1 LNIATL
7 QCRNEGEEYC
17 AFSAPLLRQNAPDP
31 AAACAVVQNER
42 RRGILGPGVGSV
54 GMGRAVQMGDV
65 PKTGQVR
72 RHCSWLQASLPQNSP
87 ACWRPLFPATGFG
100 QHDCLDVGVFKNT
113 SLAAVLIGS
122 ISPASE
128 RCSGGHLQSDVESGL
143 LSILPSA
150 TVLGDRAGK
159 GAAGS
164 AASRK
169 PLRVSAGWLKLL
181 KFPPFE

>member
-31 AAACAVVQNER
+31 AAACAAVQNER

-72 RHCSWLQASLPQNSP
+72 RHGSWLQASLPQNSP
-87 ACWRPLFPATGFG
+87 ACWRPLFPVTGFG

-128 RCSGGHLQSDVESGL
+128 RCSGWPFTKRRRERPPVNPAECDGIGRPCRKGRGRQRGIEK
-143 LSILPSA
+143 A
-150 TVLGDRAGK
+150 FAGFGRLAK
-159 GAAGS
+159 IAEIS
-164 AASRK
+164 S
-169 PLRVSAGWLKLL
+169 V
-181 KFPPFE
+181 